1 MQRSSFRLSR
11 PLKATVYLAFGVLLL
26 TGAALM
32 FPDYPPSSESWEK
45 LPAISRK
52 IHGGAAMLAL
62 LVLGALT
69 AHVKRGWKA
78 AQNRLSGVALLAL
91 NAFLIATGY
100 GLYYAADEDFRAWLT
115 RWHGWIGLGT
125 LVLLPGHVLVGR
137 IIIRRLHD
145 RKIQQRLHPYH

>member
-1 MQRSSFRLSR
+1 VQRSSFRLSR
-11 PLKATVYLAFGVLLL
+11 PLRAVVYLAFGALLL
-26 TGAALM
+26 TGAVLI
-32 FPDYPPSSESWEK
+32 FPEHLPTSESWEK
-45 LPAISRK
+45 LPALSRK

-78 AQNRLSGVALLAL
+78 AKNRLSGVLLLGL

-100 GLYYAADEDFRAWLT
+100 GLYYAADEDFRAWLI

-125 LVLLPGHVLVGR
+125 LVLLSAHVIVGR
-137 IIIRRLHD
+137 IIIRRLHN
-145 RKIQQRLHPYH
+145 RKIQQRGGT